1 MLWIRAAAAP
11 EARAEMVTRRWRCQ
25 PASSTMTHSRWGWD
39 SSCVGTGDQVFGVHV
54 FVVFLRDN
62 ELSRDTRSLRAA
74 MGNKQATPSKTAA
87 ADVGDVADAVRKVKL
102 ADPPKADPESD
113 AGSNPT
119 ATAASASASAVRRE
133 AAPDPS
139 EREPTRAGNKKTYLF
154 RNERSK
160 RGETKKK
167 RDGETAAGDLPGV
180 TDDVP
185 MVAGGPG
192 ENFDADDAATSDE
205 TSETWGDTV
214 TWLEQEM
221 STMRIAVEYPELLR
235 KSVAVLRKWRASFPK
250 SVWTRV
256 IKSGRVAK
264 ELNECAPVID
274 RVVKHVEAMG
284 VPADATRRVNVI
296 DLCSGFGYLGM
307 FLSELLDPRKVKLIV
322 LLDKQ
327 WPMHGADPAPH
338 QINWDHVYG
347 IRAASTTGERSDTYE
362 WTPDWPV
369 PLRTRKM
376 DLKQAGQ
383 LRQMETHVFQKF
395 PGPFLVLAV
404 HLCGTLSVKAVEM
417 FNAHDTASMLC
428 LKPCCLPEWN
438 HTYTHDAWV
447 FPKTKRRDGDEARF
461 GEHRVFS
468 LQKSSEDASRD
479 EETPRDAE
487 RSSHAIPTTEVCAP
501 GKWKNNRWIGPPRAY
516 LRKKFDVWTDHLCR
530 AVDVAETEKSL
541 EYIEIQENGGH
552 QNAFVF
558 AERRAFA
565 TTPKPA
571 RGRYGGGEDPH
582 ELVSDAESRRR
593 RAADRKRD
601 KANGERSKKLQEQER
616 AANREP

>member
-1 MLWIRAAAAP
+1 
-11 EARAEMVTRRWRCQ
+11 
-25 PASSTMTHSRWGWD
+25 
-39 SSCVGTGDQVFGVHV
+39 
-54 FVVFLRDN
+54 
-62 ELSRDTRSLRAA
+62 
-74 MGNKQATPSKTAA
+74 
-87 ADVGDVADAVRKVKL
+87 
-102 ADPPKADPESD
+102 
-113 AGSNPT
+113 
-119 ATAASASASAVRRE
+119 
-133 AAPDPS
+133 
-139 EREPTRAGNKKTYLF
+139 
-154 RNERSK
+154 
-160 RGETKKK
+160 
-167 RDGETAAGDLPGV
+167 
-180 TDDVP
+180 
-185 MVAGGPG
+185 
-192 ENFDADDAATSDE
+192 
-205 TSETWGDTV
+205 
-214 TWLEQEM
+214 
-221 STMRIAVEYPELLR
+221 
-235 KSVAVLRKWRASFPK
+235 
-250 SVWTRV
+250 
-256 IKSGRVAK
+256 
-264 ELNECAPVID
+264 
-274 RVVKHVEAMG
+274 VEAIG

-307 FLSELLDPRKVKLIV
+307 FLSELLDPKKVKLIV

-347 IRAASTTGERSDTYE
+347 IKAAPTTGERSDTYE
-362 WTPDWPV
+362 WTPDWPI

-447 FPKTKRRDGDEARF
+447 FPKTRDDDEARR
-461 GEHRVFS
+461 G
-468 LQKSSEDASRD
+468 SSEDASRD
-479 EETPRDAE
+479 EETPRDA
-487 RSSHAIPTTEVCAP
+487 SSHAIPTTEVCAP
-501 GKWKNNRWIGPPRAY
+501 GKWKNNQWIGPPRAH
-516 LRKKFDVWTDHLCR
+516 LRRKFDLWTDHLCR
-530 AVDVAETEKSL
+530 AVDVSETEKSL
-541 EYIEIQENGGH
+541 ERIEIQEDGGH

-558 AERRAFA
+558 AERRTFA
-565 TTPKPA
+565 STPKPA

-616 AANREP
+616 AANRTGATSEKEAPPGCV

>member
-1 MLWIRAAAAP
+1 
-11 EARAEMVTRRWRCQ
+11 
-25 PASSTMTHSRWGWD
+25 
-39 SSCVGTGDQVFGVHV
+39 
-54 FVVFLRDN
+54 
-62 ELSRDTRSLRAA
+62 
-74 MGNKQATPSKTAA
+74 
-87 ADVGDVADAVRKVKL
+87 
-102 ADPPKADPESD
+102 
-113 AGSNPT
+113 
-119 ATAASASASAVRRE
+119 
-133 AAPDPS
+133 
-139 EREPTRAGNKKTYLF
+139 
-154 RNERSK
+154 
-160 RGETKKK
+160 
-167 RDGETAAGDLPGV
+167 
-180 TDDVP
+180 
-185 MVAGGPG
+185 
-192 ENFDADDAATSDE
+192 
-205 TSETWGDTV
+205 
-214 TWLEQEM
+214 
-221 STMRIAVEYPELLR
+221 
-235 KSVAVLRKWRASFPK
+235 
-250 SVWTRV
+250 
-256 IKSGRVAK
+256 
-264 ELNECAPVID
+264 
-274 RVVKHVEAMG
+274 
-284 VPADATRRVNVI
+284 
-296 DLCSGFGYLGM
+296 
-307 FLSELLDPRKVKLIV
+307 
-322 LLDKQ
+322 
-327 WPMHGADPAPH
+327 
-338 QINWDHVYG
+338 
-347 IRAASTTGERSDTYE
+347 
-362 WTPDWPV
+362 
-369 PLRTRKM
+369 M

-447 FPKTKRRDGDEARF
+447 FPKTRDDDEARR
-461 GEHRVFS
+461 GSRG
-468 LQKSSEDASRD
+468 SSEDASRD

-487 RSSHAIPTTEVCAP
+487 RWSHAIPTTEVCAP

-541 EYIEIQENGGH
+541 EYVEIQENGGH

>member
-1 MLWIRAAAAP
+1 
-11 EARAEMVTRRWRCQ
+11 
-25 PASSTMTHSRWGWD
+25 
-39 SSCVGTGDQVFGVHV
+39 
-54 FVVFLRDN
+54 
-62 ELSRDTRSLRAA
+62 

-87 ADVGDVADAVRKVKL
+87 ADVGDVADAVRKVTL

-139 EREPTRAGNKKTYLF
+139 EREPERAGGKKTYLF
-154 RNERSK
+154 RKERSK
-160 RGETKKK
+160 RGKTKKK
-167 RDGETAAGDLPGV
+167 RDVEAAGGPPGV
-180 TDDVP
+180 TDDTPV
-185 MVAGGPG
+185 VAGGPG
-192 ENFDADDAATSDE
+192 ENFDAGDAAAD
-205 TSETWGDTV
+205 ETWGDTV

-221 STMRIAVEYPELLR
+221 STMRIAVEYPDVLR

-274 RVVKHVEAMG
+274 RVARHVEAIG

-307 FLSELLDPRKVKLIV
+307 FLSELLDPKKVKLIV

-347 IRAASTTGERSDTYE
+347 IKAAPTTGERSDTYE
-362 WTPDWPV
+362 WTPDWPI

-447 FPKTKRRDGDEARF
+447 FPKTRDDDEARR
-461 GEHRVFS
+461 G
-468 LQKSSEDASRD
+468 SSEDASRD
-479 EETPRDAE
+479 EETPRDA
-487 RSSHAIPTTEVCAP
+487 SSHAIPTTEVCAP
-501 GKWKNNRWIGPPRAY
+501 GKWKNNQWIGPPRAH
-516 LRKKFDVWTDHLCR
+516 LRRKFDLWTDHLCR
-530 AVDVAETEKSL
+530 AVDVSETEKSL
-541 EYIEIQENGGH
+541 ERIEIQEDGGH

-558 AERRAFA
+558 AERRTFA
-565 TTPKPA
+565 STPKPA

-616 AANREP
+616 AANRTGATSEKEAPPGCA